1 MASTVVRWLVIVI
14 YNSFANTFHDK
25 TLNYVIM
32 LTFYFFRFET
42 FKSFAEFSSRKNATS
57 QVEPILSGS
66 YSGRCLMWSLIL
78 LSLGKSDQIST
89 NWPNSLLTTVEASYV
104 ISDDVFNQLFTQVP
118 KNNNES
124 YLMWSLLIL
133 LFS

>member
-1 MASTVVRWLVIVI
+1 
-14 YNSFANTFHDK
+14 
-25 TLNYVIM
+25 
-32 LTFYFFRFET
+32 
-42 FKSFAEFSSRKNATS
+42 
-57 QVEPILSGS
+57 
-66 YSGRCLMWSLIL
+66 MWSLIL